1 MAETTEMSPNID
13 NLKIHTSTIK
23 TVMEFFFN
31 RQKKLKE
38 LEIENKRKRLQIFN

>member
-23 TVMEFFFN
+23 TVMKFFF
-31 RQKKLKE
+31 QQAKE
-38 LEIENKRKRLQIFN
+38 TKRTRN